1 NPEGKGEVTML
12 DLLVNSL
19 RQRPDRIVVGEVRR
33 QREAE
38 VLFEAMHTGHSVYA
52 TMHADNAE
60 EAIVRLTTPPINL
73 PKSMLP
79 SLGGIITQF
88 RNRRTGIRRTLE
100 FAEIT
105 DKGDANVIYRWDP
118 KEDILKEVG
127 ETTRLAETLML
138 YTGMTPKEM
147 KEDMADKARIL
158 RWMVEKK
165 YFDINTVG
173 KISADYYLN
182 PDEVLDAAKKGRGW
196 V

>member
-1 NPEGKGEVTML
+1 
-12 DLLVNSL
+12 
-19 RQRPDRIVVGEVRR
+19 VGEVRR

-60 EAIVRLTTPPINL
+60 EAVIRLTTPPINL
-73 PKSMLP
+73 PKTMLP

-88 RNRRTGIRRTLE
+88 RNRRSGIRRTFE

-105 DKGDANVIYRWDP
+105 EKGDANVVYRWNP
-118 KEDILKEVG
+118 KEDILGQVG

-147 KEDMADKARIL
+147 KEDVADKSKIL
-158 RWMVEKK
+158 KWMVDKK
-165 YFDINTVG
+165 YFDINIVG
-173 KISADYYLN
+173 KVSADYYMR
-182 PDEVLDAAKKGRGW
+182 PDEIMDAAKKGRPW
-196 V
+196 A